1 MADLIWVCLYVCV
14 SWTEINSSRRC
25 LTGKTRHLPP
35 GLFFP
40 KRLDSAFSHGVTR
53 VQKRKRTHTNI
64 LKPLPVA
71 NFVIILTIKASH
83 IVQSRVT
90 VERNYQKLWI
100 KEGWKTR
107 TNQHN
112 GLLIQHF
119 RFIVIVKEI
128 DSFIPHL
135 NYLFSL
141 VTEGL
146 LLEGTCPPRIKDYI
160 FFHLWNCM

>member
-1 MADLIWVCLYVCV
+1 MLNWDDKTPTTWSLFSQETWFSFF
-14 SWTEINSSRRC
+14 SWCDKGSKEEA
-25 LTGKTRHLPP
+25 K
-35 GLFFP
+35 
-40 KRLDSAFSHGVTR
+40 
-53 VQKRKRTHTNI
+53 HTNI
-64 LKPLPVA
+64 LKPLPAA

-160 FFHLWNCM
+160 FFQLWNCM